1 MQCYA
6 ALGVQAYPCW
16 GPRTPFPLFRW
27 PRGPCSCRV
36 LGLHHPSA
44 VLPATP
50 APHRPPE
57 PHLRPVP
64 WQQRA
69 PGPGSQRSPRE
80 GSRAQTGE
88 GGAAGA
94 DKQTFCSPGCC
105 QPGISPRL
113 GWGPHTEW
121 VLRAK
126 WAGGR
131 RASAV
136 WTDPPAR
143 GLPPAAQSPH
153 IGPGQ
158 LANKN
163 LPLTDANYRAL
174 RFPS

>member
-1 MQCYA
+1 MLCCTHA
-6 ALGVQAYPCW
+6 PGLPLLGPQHPLSTVQRAQGPLQLQSSRPPPSFGCPPCN
-16 GPRTPFPLFRW
+16 
-27 PRGPCSCRV
+27 
-36 LGLHHPSA
+36 
-44 VLPATP
+44 P

-105 QPGISPRL
+105 QPGISPGL
-113 GWGPHTEW
+113 GWGQHTEW

-153 IGPGQ
+153 IGWG
-158 LANKN
+158 
-163 LPLTDANYRAL
+163 
-174 RFPS
+174 S